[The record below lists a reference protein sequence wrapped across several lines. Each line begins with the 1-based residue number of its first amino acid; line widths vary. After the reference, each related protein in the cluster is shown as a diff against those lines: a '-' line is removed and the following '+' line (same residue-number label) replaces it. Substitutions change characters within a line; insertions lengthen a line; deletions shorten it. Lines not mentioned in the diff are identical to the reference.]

1 MNEPLT
7 KSTIDLINQ
16 ISKDINEDS
25 KWITSQVYDD
35 IQHLKRTSS
44 EDQLAS
50 SVQLYLENLKLHK
63 RVGWNH
69 PIFAQHAKNQ
79 QEEDDYI
86 LTPFEVEEGVI
97 ECPRCKSF
105 KVLSV
110 SVQTR
115 SADEPTTTVAE
126 CIKCKLKWTQNS

>member
-1 MNEPLT
+1 MNEHPLTPLT
-7 KSTIDLINQ
+7 KSTIDIINQ

-25 KWITSQVYDD
+25 KWITSQVYED
-35 IQHLKRTSS
+35 IQHLKRTLS

-50 SVQLYLENLKLHK
+50 SVQQYLQNLKL
-63 RVGWNH
+63 GWNH
-69 PIFAQHAKNQ
+69 PVFAQHAKNQ

-86 LTPFEVEEGVI
+86 LTPFEVEEGVV

-105 KVLSV
+105 KVLSM